1 LTKLLEVPSAPVLR
15 RQRGNLERVSV
26 EPAIKP
32 CTLCLCPYTSGGV
45 GVGIKS
51 REVETLDFR
60 LLLCVASCAE
70 LWSELWIFDFRRAAA
85 PVRQFG
91 WNSRFPTFH
100 MDATQNIPGNP
111 EESSGVVRHLQKPLE
126 NHKNLKN
133 HP

>member
-1 LTKLLEVPSAPVLR
+1 M
-15 RQRGNLERVSV
+15 
-26 EPAIKP
+26 
-32 CTLCLCPYTSGGV
+32 V
-45 GVGIKS
+45 GVGIKR

-70 LWSELWIFDFRRAAA
+70 LVSELWIFDFRRAAS

-91 WNSRFPTFH
+91 WNSSFPTFQL
-100 MDATQNIPGNP
+100 DATQNVPGNP